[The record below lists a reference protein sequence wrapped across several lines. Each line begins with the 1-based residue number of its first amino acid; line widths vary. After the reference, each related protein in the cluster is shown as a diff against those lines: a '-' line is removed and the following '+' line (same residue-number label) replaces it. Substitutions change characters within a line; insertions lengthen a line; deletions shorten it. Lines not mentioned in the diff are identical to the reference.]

1 MLVNF
6 SVENWMSFKEP
17 ATVCMASG
25 ESNFLNERIPY
36 IESHDMNLL
45 PVAAIFGGNASG
57 KSNLLNAI
65 KFAQQFILTEPQ
77 NPDESISVNP
87 FKLDTTSINLPTK
100 FNFVLFVDNSVYDY
114 SFAITHSSVVYEK
127 LAKVNPKSEQTLYE
141 RKNGEKVEF
150 SGHLKSIEFIRNVS
164 EGVRSN
170 QLFLTLI
177 GRMDPIYPWPVY
189 DWFKKN
195 LVIVLPDS
203 KNING
208 IYGGK
213 RYKDAIN
220 AILPKLDCGINS
232 IGIEKVATKLKNL
245 GIIEIEEVLQEKDVT
260 KTNGARKAPLKLTDP
275 ESELSF
281 QKLVTF
287 HLSEDNKLV
296 EFDNHEESDGTL
308 RILDLIP
315 GLIDISKAESNMV
328 YIIDEIDRSLHT
340 NLCRNLLESYLE
352 NCSST
357 SRSQL
362 LFTTHDILLMDKYML
377 RRDEM
382 LITQRAKGGSTNISS
397 LDEFESKNKKYELY
411 KDYLNGRFGG
421 VPDILLG
428 GKDLNQNGASN

>member
-17 ATVCMASG
+17 TTVCMASG

-36 IESHDMNLL
+36 IASHDMHLL
-45 PVAAIFGGNASG
+45 PIVAIFGGNASG

-87 FKLDTTSINLPTK
+87 FKLDATSVNLPTK
-100 FNFVLFVDNSVYDY
+100 FNFVLFVNNSVYDY
-114 SFAITHSSVVYEK
+114 SFAITRSNVVYEK
-127 LAKVNPKSEQTLYE
+127 LAMVNPNSEQTLYE
-141 RKNGEKVEF
+141 RKNGEKVKF
-150 SGHLKSIEFIRNVS
+150 SGPLKSIEFIKNVS

-177 GRMDPIYPWPVY
+177 GRMNSIYPWPIY

-195 LVIVLPDS
+195 LVISMPNS

-208 IYGGK
+208 VYSGK
-213 RYKDAIN
+213 SYRNAIN

-232 IGIEKVATKLKNL
+232 IGIAKVATKPKNL
-245 GIIEIEEVLQEKDVT
+245 GIIEIEEDLQEKNVT
-260 KTNGARKAPLKLTDP
+260 KTNGVKKAPLKLTDS

-281 QKLVTF
+281 QQLVTF
-287 HLSEDNKLV
+287 HLSEGNKLV
-296 EFDNHEESDGTL
+296 EFESHEEPDGTL
-308 RILDLIP
+308 RLLDLIP

-352 NCSST
+352 NCSPE

-362 LFTTHDILLMDKYML
+362 LFTTHDLLLMDKYML

-382 LITQRAKGGSTNISS
+382 LITQRAKGGSTKINS
-397 LDEFESKNKKYELY
+397 LDEFESKNKKYEFY

-421 VPDILLG
+421 VPDISLTT
-428 GKDLNQNGASN
+428 N

>member
-1 MLVNF
+1 M
-6 SVENWMSFKEP
+6 
-17 ATVCMASG
+17 
-25 ESNFLNERIPY
+25 
-36 IESHDMNLL
+36 
-45 PVAAIFGGNASG
+45 
-57 KSNLLNAI
+57 
-65 KFAQQFILTEPQ
+65 
-77 NPDESISVNP
+77 
-87 FKLDTTSINLPTK
+87 
-100 FNFVLFVDNSVYDY
+100 
-114 SFAITHSSVVYEK
+114 
-127 LAKVNPKSEQTLYE
+127 VNPKSEQTLYE
-141 RKNGEKVEF
+141 RKNGEKVKF
-150 SGHLKSIEFIRNVS
+150 SGPLKSNEFVKNVS
-164 EGVRSN
+164 TGVRTN

-195 LVIVLPDS
+195 LVIVVPDS

-208 IYGGK
+208 IYSNK
-213 RYKDAIN
+213 SYKDAIN

-232 IGIEKVATKLKNL
+232 IGIEKISTKLKDL
-245 GIIEIEEVLQEKDVT
+245 GIIEIEEILQESTDT
-260 KTNGARKAPLKLTDP
+260 KTSGARKAPLKLTNP

-281 QKLVTF
+281 QEMVTF
-287 HLSEDNKLV
+287 HLSEDNTLV
-296 EFDNHEESDGTL
+296 KFENHEESDGTL
-308 RILDLIP
+308 RVLDLIP
-315 GLIDISKAESNMV
+315 GLIDISRAESNMV

-352 NCSST
+352 NCSSK

-382 LITQRAKGGSTNISS
+382 LITQRTKGGSTNISS

-428 GKDLNQNGASN
+428 GKDLNQMERASE